1 MPKILEVSKL
11 HGILVNKISL
21 EPAYVREMGH
31 THIEPEEESHN
42 STDGDSTGWEESHDM
57 TIYKRIINSQ

>member
-1 MPKILEVSKL
+1 M
-11 HGILVNKISL
+11 NKISL